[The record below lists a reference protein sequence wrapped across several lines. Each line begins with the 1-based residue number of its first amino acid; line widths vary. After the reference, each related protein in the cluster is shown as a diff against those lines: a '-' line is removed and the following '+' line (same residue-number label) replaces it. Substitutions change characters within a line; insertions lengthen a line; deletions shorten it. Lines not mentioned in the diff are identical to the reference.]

1 MRKYIFISILSLA
14 FFSAAHAQDKKYL
27 YKDSTLN
34 ESEQLYDTTVEQV
47 IQAPV
52 QEEEKKILYEE
63 VTEEEKEEDVI
74 DTSLNYNQLTVPPD
88 SVTAWKNLKGFAYVK
103 NLDSL
108 LKAKKQA
115 PKEAEKEKTYS
126 QPSGGGWL
134 NAVLSSNGLQFFLW
148 TLAVAFVMFVL
159 YKLFLTDGAFRRKS
173 AATNAKT
180 AAVEEEVITG
190 ESDFDLLIKQA
201 LQQRNYRLAVRY
213 QYLNTLHKLADKKL
227 VELAA
232 DKTNYQY
239 VREISNPAYQN
250 EFAGLTLNYEYVW
263 YGEFDIDE
271 NIYRSMNEKFNQLNT
286 RL

>member
-1 MRKYIFISILSLA
+1 VA
-14 FFSAAHAQDKKYL
+14 QAQDKKYL
-27 YKDSTLN
+27 YKDSTLD
-34 ESEQLYDTTVEQV
+34 ESEQLYDTTVDQV

-52 QEEEKKILYEE
+52 QEDEKKVLYQEITEEKK
-63 VTEEEKEEDVI
+63 EEESI

-88 SVTAWKNLKGFAYVK
+88 SVAAWKNLKGFAYLK
-103 NLDSL
+103 YLDSL

-115 PKEAEKEKTYS
+115 PKKAAEQEQTYS
-126 QPSGGGWL
+126 EPSGGGWL
-134 NAVLSSNGLQFFLW
+134 NRVLASDGLQLLLW
-148 TLAVAFVMFVL
+148 TLAVAFVIFVL
-159 YKLFLTDGAFRRKS
+159 YKLFLTDGAFRRKP
-173 AATNAKT
+173 AAANTQA

-213 QYLNTLHKLADKKL
+213 QYLKTLHKLADKKL

-239 VREISNPAYQN
+239 VREIGNPAYQN
-250 EFAGLTLNYEYVW
+250 DFAALTLNYEYVW
-263 YGEFDIDE
+263 YGEFEIEE
-271 NIYRSMNEKFNQLNT
+271 NIYRNMNEKFNQLNT